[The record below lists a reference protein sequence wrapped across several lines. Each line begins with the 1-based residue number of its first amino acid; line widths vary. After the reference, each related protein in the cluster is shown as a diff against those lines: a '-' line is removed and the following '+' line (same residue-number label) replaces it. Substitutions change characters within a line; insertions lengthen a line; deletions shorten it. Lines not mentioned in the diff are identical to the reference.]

1 MICGLLLFKFPFFEE
16 ILTRIVRL
24 ARKYC
29 NVVPAEP
36 IHGLR
41 GCNLRKFRDSDLE
54 SRWNQG

>member
-29 NVVPAEP
+29 NVVPA
-36 IHGLR
+36 
-41 GCNLRKFRDSDLE
+41 
-54 SRWNQG
+54 